1 MAEPARP
8 AHGGSLPTQAG
19 ANGGEDEIRVVRVI
33 RITGSDGEI
42 GTVEVRQS
50 NGDRSVMTRVRDDSS
65 ARRHHADPILGQ
77 PVGLP
82 AAHADA
88 GAAAIMI
95 LLGMLGFFSVPALSA
110 IGSTVGIGALLRL
123 LFAAAL
129 APRAVRA

>member
-8 AHGGSLPTQAG
+8 AHGDRWRLKLEPTEAKTKS
-19 ANGGEDEIRVVRVI
+19 VVRVI

-50 NGDRSVMTRVRDDSS
+50 NGDRSVMTMVRDDSS
-65 ARRHHADPILGQ
+65 ARRHHADPILGR

-95 LLGMLGFFSVPALSA
+95 LLAFTLG
-110 IGSTVGIGALLRL
+110 
-123 LFAAAL
+123 

>member
-50 NGDRSVMTRVRDDSS
+50 NGDRSVMMRVRDDSS

-82 AAHADA
+82 AAHAD
-88 GAAAIMI
+88 AAAIMI